1 MQSEFGIRDI
11 LKWTEVI
18 SDPENLVIPRIKSNL
33 KTYGEIFTGRIAEY
47 LYNDML
53 RTGLLIDYPLDFQ
66 MLTDKQRSVWLDYA
80 AGIPFKLKSLGLLIR
95 PYKDFFRT
103 CIITGDEIEKL
114 AGMDYKNYEG
124 EKNESSFSKKFY
136 LELNYMI
143 PVQIIKT
150 GFEIIRNA
158 EDFGIDAF
166 ILKKL
171 AKAIHARYLQEMRDM
186 GGPDEDEEEK
196 KNQFLTDFDSLPDDI
211 KFSDKDNALHIPT
224 KLLSIGYIIRP
235 IKEGYRSFTLHLNE
249 EEIENMAW
257 IEHLRWSW
265 DKRLNGWIY
274 GNIKDKNKKT
284 HPGLIPYDKLSEM
297 EKEKDRQLVRL
308 IPALLQDIGYTAF
321 PVSPEKI
328 MDLSYA
334 IKPHSS
340 VHKLLTEIKKLNE
353 EISKASSGEL
363 IEEKV
368 RITNKKIEETI
379 SEVKGNYNYA
389 QHIQKTYLPDDLFV
403 RECFP
408 ESFILFIPKDIVSGD
423 FYFFSKNADEIIFA
437 VADCTG
443 HGIPGALLSTLGYGI
458 TDQAVNE
465 VKLTD
470 PAAIMNHLYSKVHK
484 FLRRDE
490 EEPGLQD
497 DMDIAVCNL
506 NTSTRVLNYCGVRS
520 PLIRITNGELI
531 EYRPENSADEYSD
544 TGEFH
549 FKSKMIQLSKGDAL
563 YLFSDGYADQFGGM
577 NHKKYQTSKF
587 KTFLMR
593 ISGLSMVEQK
603 DCLYEETE
611 HWREE
616 NDEDQTDD
624 ILVIGLRI

>member
-1 MQSEFGIRDI
+1 MQSEFGIKDI

-18 SDPENLVIPRIKSNL
+18 SDPENLVIPHIKSKL
-33 KTYGEIFTGRIAEY
+33 KTYREIFTVRIAEY
-47 LYNDML
+47 LYNDVL
-53 RTGLLIDYPLDFQ
+53 RTGLLVDYPLDFQ
-66 MLTDKQRSVWLDYA
+66 ILTDKQRSVWLDYA

-103 CIITGDEIEKL
+103 CIITEDEIEKL
-114 AGMDYKNYEG
+114 TGMDYKNYGG

-136 LELNYMI
+136 RELNYMI

-158 EDFGIDAF
+158 EDFRIDAF
-166 ILKKL
+166 TLKKL
-171 AKAIHARYLQEMRDM
+171 AKAIHARYLQEMRDKSN
-186 GGPDEDEEEK
+186 PDEYEEGK
-196 KNQFLTDFDSLPDDI
+196 NNQFLTDFDSLPDDI
-211 KFSDKDNALHIPT
+211 KFSNKDNALHIPT

-249 EEIENMAW
+249 EEIDNMAW

-274 GNIKDKNKKT
+274 GNIKDINKKT
-284 HPGLIPYDKLSEM
+284 HPGLIPYDKLSEV

-308 IPALLQDIGYTAF
+308 IPALLQDIGYTAC

-340 VHKLLTEIKKLNE
+340 LHKLLTEIKKLNE
-353 EISKASSGEL
+353 EISKASSGEM

-379 SEVKGNYNYA
+379 SEVEGNYNYA

-423 FYFFSKNADEIIFA
+423 FYFFSKNAGTIIFA

-443 HGIPGALLSTLGYGI
+443 HGIPGALLSTLGYEI

-470 PAAIMNHLYSKVHK
+470 PAAIMIHLYSKVHK

-490 EEPGLQD
+490 EGLSD

-506 NTSTRVLNYCGVRS
+506 NTNTRVLNYCGVKN
-520 PLIRITNGELI
+520 PLIRITNGELL
-531 EYRPENSADEYSD
+531 EYRPENSADEWFDS
-544 TGEFH
+544 GKFH

-563 YLFSDGYADQFGGM
+563 YLFSDGYTDQFGGM
-577 NHKKYQTSKF
+577 HHKKYQSSKF
-587 KTFLMR
+587 KTFLMS
-593 ISGLSMVEQK
+593 ISGLSMLEQK
-603 DCLYEETE
+603 DRLYEETE
-611 HWREE
+611 QWREE